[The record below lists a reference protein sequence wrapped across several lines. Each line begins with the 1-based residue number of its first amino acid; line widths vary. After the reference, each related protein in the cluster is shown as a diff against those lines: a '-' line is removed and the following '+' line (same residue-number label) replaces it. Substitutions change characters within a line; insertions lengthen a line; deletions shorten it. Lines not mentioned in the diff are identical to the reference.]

1 MDVKTFT
8 TELAGRLGR
17 TPQEVSSLC
26 RGLAD
31 VVGETLAQGDSLIVP
46 SFGSFEPKKR
56 EEHVALHPATGRK
69 ILIPPK
75 LQVVFRPAT
84 VLRNKVRS
92 QERDDEQSNSQAR

>member
-1 MDVKTFT
+1 MDAKTFT

-17 TPQEVSSLC
+17 DPQDVAGLC
-26 RGLAD
+26 RMLGD
-31 VVGETLAQGDSLIVP
+31 VMGEALSDGDSLIVP

-84 VLRNKVRS
+84 TLRNKVRG
-92 QERDDEQSNSQAR
+92 QERNDEQSNS